1 MDRLDELAL
10 FVAILDAGS
19 LAGAAKRLGR
29 SAAAVTRG
37 LGGLEERLGVRLIE
51 RTTRSLAP
59 TEAGRRLAEQARRL
73 LADYDEA
80 LIAAGTERP
89 LSGRLRVTAP
99 VMFGRKHVTP
109 LVIGFMRAYRDVRV
123 ELELSDRNLDLID
136 EALDVAIRI
145 GDLPDSAQV
154 ARRVGQVGRVLVA
167 SPAYLAERG
176 VPRLPEELARHDLIA
191 SAPRPN
197 PPEWRFT
204 LDGRER
210 VVRPTPR
217 LTVSHIEAALLAA
230 REGQG
235 IARPLSYQVAEDLAA
250 GTLVRLMPE
259 TEPPPLPVHVVVPTA
274 RFMPGRVRA
283 FVDHA
288 VEGLRALEVLR
299 GWGG

>member
-19 LAGAAKRLGR
+19 LAGAAKRLRR

-73 LADYDEA
+73 LAGYDEA

-89 LSGRLRVTAP
+89 LHGRLRVTAP
-99 VMFGRKHVTP
+99 VMFGRLHVTP
-109 LVIGFMRAYRDVRV
+109 LVIDFMRAYRDIRV
-123 ELELSDRNLDLID
+123 ELVLSDGNLDLID
-136 EALDVAIRI
+136 EELDVAIRI
-145 GDLPDSAQV
+145 GPLPDSGLV
-154 ARRVGQVGRVLVA
+154 ARRVGQVRRTLVA
-167 SPAYLAERG
+167 SPAYLAARG
-176 VPRLPEELARHDLIA
+176 VPVLPEDLAQHDTIL
-191 SAPRPN
+191 SAARPG

-204 LDGRER
+204 LDGRDR
-210 VVRPTPR
+210 VVRLVPR

-235 IARPLSYQVAEDLAA
+235 IARPLSYQAAADLAA

-259 TEPPPLPVHVVVPTA
+259 AEPAPLPVQVVVPTA

-288 VEGLRALEVLR
+288 VERLAALTVLR
-299 GWGG
+299 G